1 IVGDDRLLWG
11 SDWPWT
17 NHEGPQ
23 RLGECR
29 ELAAWRGQDGDDAPL
44 SAALR
49 WRNAAALYGFAVAA

>member
-1 IVGDDRLLWG
+1 
-11 SDWPWT
+11 

-23 RLGECR
+23 RLDECR
-29 ELAAWRGQDGDDAPL
+29 ELAAWRGQDGDDAAL